1 MPWSA
6 QLRTSLAAWLTVP
19 LICGIILYAQGNLV
33 QWATTGY
40 WQSASGKATYLLFMI
55 APAAALTG
63 AWEGGRI
70 RRARVTGRA
79 PVRSGL
85 RIAFAHLLPVFA
97 MVAVGVT
104 TAFAATAST
113 ARGAPGF
120 PNPWMV
126 LLCLAVGCSH
136 AVLGYALGLLLPVP
150 VSLPLCLAASY
161 VWTAYVGTVEPL
173 WLRYLTGMYLDDCC
187 ALDQVPATGA
197 LVAPVVMALGLAAAG
212 GLLIVVRRRLAAA
225 LGAVAA
231 VAVGFA
237 LAVWPVHHLGA
248 SPTQTRTGTR
258 CAGTAPR
265 VCLWPEQQQAAD
277 LIRLTVHTGYARLAA
292 AGVRLPDTVKASDD
306 ARQQGAL
313 TLLASTNPTR
323 QEITDDLSQAILPA
337 DSPLCSED
345 TPYPGNAAY
354 GPLQAWLDL
363 VQGGAGQLLAG
374 EVTAAD
380 VQLAERVRT
389 LPRAEQLSW
398 FAVDM
403 HALTS
408 CNTPLAV
415 LPATPGKEHSR

>member
-1 MPWSA
+1 M
-6 QLRTSLAAWLTVP
+6 
-19 LICGIILYAQGNLV
+19 
-33 QWATTGY
+33 
-40 WQSASGKATYLLFMI
+40 
-55 APAAALTG
+55 
-63 AWEGGRI
+63 
-70 RRARVTGRA
+70 
-79 PVRSGL
+79 
-85 RIAFAHLLPVFA
+85 
-97 MVAVGVT
+97 
-104 TAFAATAST
+104 
-113 ARGAPGF
+113 
-120 PNPWMV
+120 
-126 LLCLAVGCSH
+126 
-136 AVLGYALGLLLPVP
+136 
-150 VSLPLCLAASY
+150 
-161 VWTAYVGTVEPL
+161 
-173 WLRYLTGMYLDDCC
+173 
-187 ALDQVPATGA
+187 
-197 LVAPVVMALGLAAAG
+197 
-212 GLLIVVRRRLAAA
+212 
-225 LGAVAA
+225 
-231 VAVGFA
+231 
-237 LAVWPVHHLGA
+237 
-248 SPTQTRTGTR
+248 
-258 CAGTAPR
+258 
-265 VCLWPEQQQAAD
+265 
-277 LIRLTVHTGYARLAA
+277 HTGYARLAA